1 MKIELKLL
9 AAFTTIIALLVAG
22 SLLSIEMS
30 KRSLRTAIGED
41 HALQAEQLLSNI
53 DREIY
58 YRLET
63 IISYGRDVL
72 LRDTVNRSNQVLAEM
87 TPAERRA
94 WLKRRQ
100 QAWRAA
106 PAESTSPLIDDVL
119 QSPLAEELREK
130 KEFYQH
136 DWLRQPLYPELLV
149 TNSYG
154 ALVAAT
160 KRTDDYLLTDTAWYQ
175 KAMPGQDF
183 WLGNMVYDEQRRIY
197 ICDIVVKIY
206 DEDQQVAGLF
216 KAVLNLE
223 TIEPLLHEVVEQH
236 ADPKGG
242 RHCDQ
247 LHVTLLTSDHRVIYA
262 CRPDYNSNDDLS
274 SHALLRDMKPEIRAA
289 FFTAEADTKMDQKNL
304 VAYANSSGYQSYKGL
319 GWLLIMEVDTKTSFA
334 PISTFARRMWFFAG
348 FMTVVALLLTWFF
361 SRFFAGTV
369 QQLAATTTNL
379 KQRINE
385 LHCLYGISK
394 LVEKNKDDIDKIAQG
409 TADLI
414 PAAWHY
420 PEITCARIKI
430 NGSTYQSTPFA
441 ETAWLLSREI
451 TSSETRL
458 GSVEVYLLEEKP
470 SLDEGPFLKEE
481 RELLNAIAERL
492 GHLIK
497 WHRARQE
504 KEQMRAFVFQ
514 QEKLA
519 SVGQLAAGVA
529 HEINNPVGFISSNLS
544 TLHKYIGKITTYLA
558 AADSGQSSEELRQL
572 RKKLKIDF
580 IFTDIRD
587 LINESLEGTERVRE
601 IVQNLKSFSRAE
613 EQTFV
618 RADIN
623 ECLEK
628 TLKVIWNELKYKATI
643 IKEYGRLP
651 SVKCYPQQ
659 LNQVFMNLLINAV
672 QAIDTKGEITIQTWQ
687 EDKEIHVAISD
698 TGQGIAPQNLSQLFE
713 PFYTTKEAGKGTGL
727 GLSIAHDIIR
737 QHKGR
742 IDVISRPGKG
752 STFTVIIPD
761 AE

>member
-1 MKIELKLL
+1 
-9 AAFTTIIALLVAG
+9 
-22 SLLSIEMS
+22 
-30 KRSLRTAIGED
+30 
-41 HALQAEQLLSNI
+41 
-53 DREIY
+53 
-58 YRLET
+58 
-63 IISYGRDVL
+63 
-72 LRDTVNRSNQVLAEM
+72 
-87 TPAERRA
+87 
-94 WLKRRQ
+94 
-100 QAWRAA
+100 
-106 PAESTSPLIDDVL
+106 
-119 QSPLAEELREK
+119 
-130 KEFYQH
+130 
-136 DWLRQPLYPELLV
+136 
-149 TNSYG
+149 
-154 ALVAAT
+154 
-160 KRTDDYLLTDTAWYQ
+160 
-175 KAMPGQDF
+175 
-183 WLGNMVYDEQRRIY
+183 
-197 ICDIVVKIY
+197 
-206 DEDQQVAGLF
+206 
-216 KAVLNLE
+216 
-223 TIEPLLHEVVEQH
+223 
-236 ADPKGG
+236 
-242 RHCDQ
+242 
-247 LHVTLLTSDHRVIYA
+247 
-262 CRPDYNSNDDLS
+262 
-274 SHALLRDMKPEIRAA
+274 
-289 FFTAEADTKMDQKNL
+289 
-304 VAYANSSGYQSYKGL
+304 
-319 GWLLIMEVDTKTSFA
+319 
-334 PISTFARRMWFFAG
+334 
-348 FMTVVALLLTWFF
+348 
-361 SRFFAGTV
+361 
-369 QQLAATTTNL
+369 
-379 KQRINE
+379 
-385 LHCLYGISK
+385 
-394 LVEKNKDDIDKIAQG
+394 
-409 TADLI
+409 
-414 PAAWHY
+414 
-420 PEITCARIKI
+420 
-430 NGSTYQSTPFA
+430 
-441 ETAWLLSREI
+441 
-451 TSSETRL
+451 
-458 GSVEVYLLEEKP
+458 
-470 SLDEGPFLKEE
+470 
-481 RELLNAIAERL
+481 
-492 GHLIK
+492 
-497 WHRARQE
+497 
-504 KEQMRAFVFQ
+504 MRAFVFQ